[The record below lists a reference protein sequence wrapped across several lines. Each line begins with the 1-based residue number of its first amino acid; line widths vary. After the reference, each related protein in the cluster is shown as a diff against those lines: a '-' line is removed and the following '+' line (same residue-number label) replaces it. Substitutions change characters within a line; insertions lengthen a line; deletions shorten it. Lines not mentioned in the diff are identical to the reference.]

1 MLRLES
7 QRGLAAAV
15 GEDAHLF
22 LSQRGLRVLACAIL
36 RKGMEE
42 SAGRWPDQVW
52 WDTQSISRAPAPWRL
67 TLKHL

>member
-36 RKGMEE
+36 RKG
-42 SAGRWPDQVW
+42 RWRRERVGGL
-52 WDTQSISRAPAPWRL
+52 SKSGGI
-67 TLKHL
+67 LKA